1 MDIKKLMGCTDEK
14 PLDELISDGG
24 FVPIFNKIACIGDSL
39 SSGELQLKN
48 ADGTNA
54 YFDFYEYSWGKF
66 MEKLVGREV
75 SVFARGGMTARAYRN
90 EFANKMGYF
99 KRELAANAYIIA
111 LGVNDLLNHDTPI
124 GDISD
129 IDLADPSKNADTYIG
144 CYAYIIQRYKAI
156 QPDAKFFLTTVPRS
170 TDRGEERMKRT
181 MGQRDAVYR
190 LAEYFDNCYVIDFFE
205 YAPDFDQKFRDTFF
219 LNGHMSPAGYQLMAR
234 MFVSYID
241 YIIRKNHADF
251 KEVGLMGVDRSN

>member
-1 MDIKKLMGCTDEK
+1 MDTNFLFDPNEK
-14 PLDELISDGG
+14 PLDRIITDGG
-24 FVPIFNKIACIGDSL
+24 YCGILRTIACIGDSL

-48 ADGTNA
+48 ADGTNS
-54 YFDFYEYSWGKF
+54 YFDFYEYSWGKY

-75 SVFARGGMTARAYRN
+75 RVFARGGMTARAYRN

-99 KRELAANAYIIA
+99 KRDLAANAYIIA
-111 LGVNDLLNHDTPI
+111 LGVNDLLNQNTPL

-129 IDLADPSKNADTYIG
+129 INLSDPSKNADTYIG
-144 CYAYIIQRYKAI
+144 NYAYIIQRYKTI
-156 QPDAKFFLTTVPRS
+156 EPDAKFFLTTVPRS
-170 TDRGEERMKRT
+170 TDRGEDRMNKT
-181 MGQRDAVYR
+181 KGQRDAIYK
-190 LAEYFDNCYVIDFFE
+190 LAEFFDNCYVIDFFE
-205 YAPDFDQKFRDTFF
+205 YAPDFDASFRDTFF
-219 LNGHMSPAGYQLMAR
+219 LNGHMSPAGYLLMAK